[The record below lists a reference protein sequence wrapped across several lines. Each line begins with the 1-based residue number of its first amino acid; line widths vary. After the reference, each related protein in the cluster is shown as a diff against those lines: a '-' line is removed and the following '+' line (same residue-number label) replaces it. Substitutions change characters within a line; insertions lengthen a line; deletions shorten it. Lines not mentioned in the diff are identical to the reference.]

1 MTRAVVHLL
10 NDQPVLVDLLSEP
23 KPDDITLLCTNIRT
37 LDGKKPVWLD
47 HVDSTF
53 AFPYAAIR
61 FVEIPSGKVRTA
73 EPEAT
78 DEEPDELEIDE
89 DFLRRVRDA

>member
-10 NDQPVLVDLLSEP
+10 NDQPVLVDLVEDP
-23 KPDDITLLCTNIRT
+23 KPGDITLLCTNVRS

-47 HVDSTF
+47 HADSTF

-61 FVEIPSGKVRTA
+61 FVEIPSGKVRVA
-73 EPEAT
+73 EPEGG
-78 DEEPDELEIDE
+78 EEPDELEIDE

>member
-10 NDQPVLVDLLSEP
+10 NDQPVLVDLIEDP
-23 KPDDITLLCTNIRT
+23 KPGDITLLCTNVRS

-47 HVDSTF
+47 HADSTF

-61 FVEIPSGKVRTA
+61 FVEIPSGKVRGA
-73 EPEAT
+73 APEPDA
-78 DEEPDELEIDE
+78 DEPDELEIDE

>member
-1 MTRAVVHLL
+1 VTRAVVHLL
-10 NDQPVLVDLLSEP
+10 NDQPVAVDLLEDP
-23 KPDDITLLCTNIRT
+23 KPGDITLLCTNVRA

-47 HVDSTF
+47 HGDSTF

-61 FVEIPSGKVRTA
+61 FVEIPSGKTRVA
-73 EPEAT
+73 EAA
-78 DEEPDELEIDE
+78 DEPDELEIDE